1 MSFLKAINLKQRG
14 KDMERQELQITH
26 ERKTISIT
34 KGDCEILKLQCRT
47 KAGTDLLASMLGL
60 ETLKLE
66 LK

>member
-1 MSFLKAINLKQRG
+1 
-14 KDMERQELQITH
+14 MERQELQITH